1 MKVVFDES
9 GFFMNFLFMELFL
22 ELDGSTYFL
31 EEAQES
37 SQLRPLSMV
46 RWTSCSASI
55 EPYVPHNATPSA
67 SS

>member
-1 MKVVFDES
+1 MKVDFDES
-9 GFFMNFLFMELFL
+9 FLFMKLFL

-55 EPYVPHNATPSA
+55 EPYVPYNALPSA